1 MHSKRS
7 RLANL
12 RRLLAAATLAI
23 VASAIIAPRTSR
35 SWAATDLGDP
45 MPIGVLQLLPD
56 QPSCIAG
63 YKCKVFVVGGCA
75 NLQAQLKGTIAQAG
89 PAKGVSPRGMVVF
102 FKGGEG
108 AGWWNSGD
116 GVGGTFLS
124 DLRRRDRFVT
134 VQVQWSSAWYAASL
148 HEDAGQAHA
157 ACRPA
162 TVVRWIHDN
171 LYVPLKIT
179 HGLGECGFCIT
190 GNSGGSS
197 AVAYALSH
205 YGLEG
210 LLDAVVST
218 SGPVMS
224 SIDKGCLPDYPEYNF
239 TEWSIPEMDR
249 PFGYLD
255 ENNDPGPCIRQDRT
269 EIPRWQEE
277 SIVASA
283 RDLSYPTVRVE
294 VIIGGLDS
302 TPAPYQAGDYR
313 DALQLDP
320 SNHFT
325 WTLVPDM
332 HHTIQGSPS
341 GLNALEVAL
350 LGSL

>member
-1 MHSKRS
+1 
-7 RLANL
+7 
-12 RRLLAAATLAI
+12 
-23 VASAIIAPRTSR
+23 
-35 SWAATDLGDP
+35 
-45 MPIGVLQLLPD
+45 
-56 QPSCIAG
+56 
-63 YKCKVFVVGGCA
+63 
-75 NLQAQLKGTIAQAG
+75 
-89 PAKGVSPRGMVVF
+89 
-102 FKGGEG
+102 
-108 AGWWNSGD
+108 
-116 GVGGTFLS
+116 
-124 DLRRRDRFVT
+124 
-134 VQVQWSSAWYAASL
+134 
-148 HEDAGQAHA
+148 
-157 ACRPA
+157 
-162 TVVRWIHDN
+162 
-171 LYVPLKIT
+171 
-179 HGLGECGFCIT
+179 
-190 GNSGGSS
+190 
-197 AVAYALSH
+197 
-205 YGLEG
+205 
-210 LLDAVVST
+210 
-218 SGPVMS
+218 MS